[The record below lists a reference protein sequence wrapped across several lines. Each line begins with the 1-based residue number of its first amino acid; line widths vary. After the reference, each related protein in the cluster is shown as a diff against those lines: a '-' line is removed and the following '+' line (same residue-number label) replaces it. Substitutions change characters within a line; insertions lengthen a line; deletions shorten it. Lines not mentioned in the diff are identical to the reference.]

1 MPPELQLSCVL
12 CKGTYLARR
21 WEEEG
26 AIALYYLFDGG
37 RGFFAEVGHDA
48 HKRGAFVLRSFRD
61 STPLESYAQGVRLPE

>member
-1 MPPELQLSCVL
+1 MTHTNFQLMPPELQLSCVL

-48 HKRGAFVLRSFRD
+48 HKRGAFWGGLVTLD
-61 STPLESYAQGVRLPE
+61 SLGR